1 MKIEKKITLSQT
13 AFQSLKKMIVTSE
26 LSPGERISEKDLCSM
41 LSLSRTPIRE
51 ALFRLQA
58 ENLIDYHDRSGIY
71 VKEISFKSVR
81 DYFEALLI
89 IEIAVAQIVPLK
101 ISRKELKN
109 LEECNQR
116 VNNAIDKNNY
126 LEVTTLNSNF
136 HRYIAQIS
144 ENMHIITFEERLQN
158 EGQRLAF
165 LCYSKEVSPDKPLE
179 NHFQKV
185 KEQHEKII
193 TDLRNRDVESFK
205 KMTIKHIQLF
215 QSRITNY
222 LTRTV

>member
-13 AFQSLKKMIVTSE
+13 AFQTLKKMIVTSE
-26 LSPGERISEKDLCSM
+26 LNPGERISEKDLCSM
-41 LSLSRTPIRE
+41 LSLSRTPLRE

-58 ENLIDYHDRSGIY
+58 EDLIDYHDRSGIY

-89 IEIAVAQIVPLK
+89 IEVAIVQIVTLR
-101 ISRKELKN
+101 IRQKELKN

-116 VNNAIDKNNY
+116 VNKAIDKSNY
-126 LEVTTLNSNF
+126 LAITIENSNF

-144 ENMHIITFEERLQN
+144 NNIHLIAFEERLQN

-165 LCYSKEVSPDKPLE
+165 LCFSQEVSQEKSLD

-193 TDLRNRDVESFK
+193 TDLRNGDVESLE

-222 LTRTV
+222 LTKTV